1 MCTAAS
7 KEGCNIAAAL
17 HYNGVKMRMYLI
29 EVMQMT
35 SPRVRQFLESNFIKD
50 GPKVRNAEF
59 DMTILHELS
68 DEERQQVEAILLSR
82 LNAGHDPRTL
92 LALAEIGTERA
103 VEPLRS
109 YRERIL
115 SEASALIRDGLV
127 LNASQ
132 VLFQITAD
140 AEELVPFAAEI
151 IRSGRVG
158 NARSEAINVLAGLD
172 DPRVDSVLVGALGD
186 ALPMVRRR
194 AAAALLERH
203 GLNVEGHP
211 LVDAMLNSKADER
224 DAAIAQLRQLS
235 AGS

>member
-1 MCTAAS
+1 
-7 KEGCNIAAAL
+7 
-17 HYNGVKMRMYLI
+17 
-29 EVMQMT
+29 MT

-50 GPKVRNAEF
+50 GPKVRDAEF
-59 DMTILHELS
+59 DMTILHGLN
-68 DEERQQVEAILLSR
+68 DDERQQIQAILLSR

-92 LALAEIGTERA
+92 LALAAIGTEQA
-103 VEPLRS
+103 VQPLRS
-109 YRERIL
+109 YRERML

-140 AEELVPFAAEI
+140 AEDLVPFAAEI

-158 NARSEAINVLAGLD
+158 NARREAVNALADLN
-172 DPRVDSVLVGALGD
+172 DPRIDGILVEALSD
-186 ALPMVRRR
+186 ALSMVRRR
-194 AAAALLERH
+194 AASVLLERR

-211 LVDAMLNSKADER
+211 LVEAMMSGALDER